1 MLNLCRWKDQEEALL
16 QEESI
21 AESGGI
27 FVRNLTYT
35 VTEEELSQHFS
46 AIGKYCTTFTVG
58 LLITQK
64 P

>member
-21 AESGGI
+21 AESGSI

-46 AIGKYCTTFTVG
+46 AIGKYKYN
-58 LLITQK
+58 IY
-64 P
+64 

>member
-21 AESGGI
+21 AESGSI

-46 AIGKYCTTFTVG
+46 AIGKYNIYTNKSKTFN
-58 LLITQK
+58 
-64 P
+64 

>member
-21 AESGGI
+21 AESGSI

-46 AIGKYCTTFTVG
+46 AIG
-58 LLITQK
+58 
-64 P
+64 